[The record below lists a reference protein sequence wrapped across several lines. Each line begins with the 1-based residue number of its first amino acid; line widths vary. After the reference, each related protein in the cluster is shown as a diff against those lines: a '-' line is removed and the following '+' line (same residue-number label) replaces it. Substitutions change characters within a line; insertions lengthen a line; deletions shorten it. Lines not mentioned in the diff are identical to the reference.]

1 MSALGLRVYINQQLL
16 AVVDHLFWANA
27 VFMCCQDSSGYV
39 MSDIRDIHELYARVQ
54 LLGCNHGERM
64 LAPVEHDEVAR
75 LEQRCASLLV
85 WWICDMPNACL
96 KTLEENGGPALL
108 TPSLQKQINLLKRPA
123 RLAITEEGTA
133 RATDASLTAAARDIQ
148 NRAFNELIKEVD
160 KDSSASRRKKLAELQ
175 KRVQS
180 NLPAHS
186 VGLNAEEA
194 LDVNQGEYWIA
205 TSRSLVENFCRFC
218 SRVFREYHLQ
228 KEVFDKY
235 PVRKAGLQPSYSKAT
250 ADRLAVWF
258 KSACCVEADDGFQ
271 TLYRNLVFRHSLPLG
286 ASLEK
291 LRQSSTRFETMNPEN
306 LLHSELGSDCCGAI
320 SELLMLA
327 QYAYIWG
334 QKNSTRDM
342 KSDWLDDY
350 YILPCDLSQ
359 KRYHLDD
366 TKSFGLQRRPIAVF
380 ILHAWWIHDQGE
392 WIPAN
397 NATDLIAKDIALRLA
412 PPYDGKLAS
421 NNYNIA
427 GMVDMMTKEDKK
439 PKIYVSSN

>member
-1 MSALGLRVYINQQLL
+1 M
-16 AVVDHLFWANA
+16 
-27 VFMCCQDSSGYV
+27 
-39 MSDIRDIHELYARVQ
+39 
-54 LLGCNHGERM
+54 
-64 LAPVEHDEVAR
+64 
-75 LEQRCASLLV
+75 
-85 WWICDMPNACL
+85 
-96 KTLEENGGPALL
+96 
-108 TPSLQKQINLLKRPA
+108 
-123 RLAITEEGTA
+123 
-133 RATDASLTAAARDIQ
+133 
-148 NRAFNELIKEVD
+148 
-160 KDSSASRRKKLAELQ
+160 
-175 KRVQS
+175 
-180 NLPAHS
+180 
-186 VGLNAEEA
+186 
-194 LDVNQGEYWIA
+194 
-205 TSRSLVENFCRFC
+205 
-218 SRVFREYHLQ
+218 
-228 KEVFDKY
+228 
-235 PVRKAGLQPSYSKAT
+235 
-250 ADRLAVWF
+250 
-258 KSACCVEADDGFQ
+258 
-271 TLYRNLVFRHSLPLG
+271 YRNLVFRHSLPLG

-320 SELLMLA
+320 SELLRQEPGVVEADPNHPLRELLMLA

-397 NATDLIAKDIALRLA
+397 NAIDLIAKDIALRLA